1 MVKIVFGAVTGK
13 RSDHVAKKILMIYIQ
28 FAPKKTHKKQLSGQ
42 NFLTRLREKKSS
54 KTTEK
59 ILRRNLFSHTRN
71 NNGVAQSVHASD
83 PPQIPA
89 DFVFLLLLD
98 FCRVVCVIFFFFFF
112 SKSNDFHL
120 LAIKL
125 RRRRIDANVR
135 GKIPRV
141 VR

>member
-1 MVKIVFGAVTGK
+1 MVKIVFGARTGK
-13 RSDHVAKKILMIYIQ
+13 RSDLEEDFNDLHTVCTKKNTQKAALWTK
-28 FAPKKTHKKQLSGQ
+28 FFDAFEK
-42 NFLTRLREKKSS
+42 KKSS

-59 ILRRNLFSHTRN
+59 ILRRNLFSYTRN

>member
-1 MVKIVFGAVTGK
+1 MKIVFGARTGK
-13 RSDHVAKKILMIYIQ
+13 RSDSKKILMKQ
-28 FAPKKTHKKQLSGQ
+28 VAPKNTKSRRK
-42 NFLTRLREKKSS
+42 FLTLEGKKSS
-54 KTTEK
+54 KTTEYYC
-59 ILRRNLFSHTRN
+59 RNLFSYTRN
-71 NNGVAQSVHASD
+71 NNGVAQSVHSSD

-98 FCRVVCVIFFFFFF
+98 FCRVVCVIFFFFF

>member
-1 MVKIVFGAVTGK
+1 MKIVFGARTGK
-13 RSDHVAKKILMIYIQ
+13 RSDSKKILMKQ
-28 FAPKKTHKKQLSGQ
+28 FAPKNTKSRRK
-42 NFLTRLREKKSS
+42 FLTLEGKKSS
-54 KTTEK
+54 KTTEYYC
-59 ILRRNLFSHTRN
+59 RNLFSYTRN
-71 NNGVAQSVHASD
+71 NNGVAQSVHSSD

-89 DFVFLLLLD
+89 DFVFLLLLLD
-98 FCRVVCVIFFFFFF
+98 FRRVVCVVFFFFFF
-112 SKSNDFHL
+112 FFSSKSNDFHL